1 MGLVC
6 TCNQATGMPGWSRG
20 RLAVAFSLTDGPF
33 EPILWSFYSAQPSL
47 QHGRHKG
54 MLQWVGSEGNVR
66 APKFI
71 LYWQHRAR
79 RGRGKHSTGNHCL
92 CFNNYSFEC
101 DRFPISGKY
110 TVIWG
115 RESHLSRHLKA
126 PYSSVF
132 NEIANYMTN
141 NMYWHFN

>member
-1 MGLVC
+1 MGGLIRKRQIAEVY
-6 TCNQATGMPGWSRG
+6 SL
-20 RLAVAFSLTDGPF
+20 LA
-33 EPILWSFYSAQPSL
+33 
-47 QHGRHKG
+47 
-54 MLQWVGSEGNVR
+54 NR
-66 APKFI
+66 AG
-71 LYWQHRAR
+71 

-115 RESHLSRHLKA
+115 RESHLSRYLKA
-126 PYSSVF
+126 PYSSMF

-141 NMYWHFN
+141 NIY